1 MGAQKIAH
9 STEEKDLGVVINQS
23 LSPSHHIATCVSRAN
38 RIVGLIKRT
47 YENKSK
53 RNIIALHKSLV
64 RPHLEYCVQAWRPHN
79 QKDIDNLEGVQRRM
93 TKMINGM
100 GEDEYSVRLSKTKL
114 LSLEMRRLRSDLI
127 EVFKIMHNL
136 EGVKREDFFQLRTAT
151 GRRGHSLTILK
162 QHCRLN
168 VRKYFFTHRVVDTW
182 NKLSED
188 TVNSKT
194 VNSFKNQIDPSFK
207 QHGGLYISQR
217 RLHAPVIQTHRH
229 TATNQRKPV
238 GAGKK
243 TGKKICDRHP

>member
-1 MGAQKIAH
+1 MGAHKIAH
-9 STEEKDLGVVINQS
+9 TTEEKDLGVVINQS

-38 RIVGLIKRT
+38 RLVGLIKRR

-53 RNIIALHKSLV
+53 MNIIALYKSLV
-64 RPHLEYCVQAWRPHN
+64 RTHLEYCVQAWRPHN

-100 GEDEYSVRLSKTKL
+100 GEDEYNLRLSNTNL

-136 EGVKREDFFQLRTAT
+136 EGVKREGFFQLRIDT
-151 GRRGHSLTILK
+151 GRRGHYLTILK

-182 NKLSED
+182 NKMSED

-194 VNSFKNQIDPSFK
+194 ENRFKNQIDPWFK

-217 RLHAPVIQTHRH
+217 RRHAPIIQTHGH
-229 TATNQRKPV
+229 TATN
-238 GAGKK
+238 
-243 TGKKICDRHP
+243 

>member
-1 MGAQKIAH
+1 MF
-9 STEEKDLGVVINQS
+9 
-23 LSPSHHIATCVSRAN
+23 
-38 RIVGLIKRT
+38 
-47 YENKSK
+47 
-53 RNIIALHKSLV
+53 
-64 RPHLEYCVQAWRPHN
+64 
-79 QKDIDNLEGVQRRM
+79 
-93 TKMINGM
+93 NGM

-207 QHGGLYISQR
+207 QHGGY
-217 RLHAPVIQTHRH
+217 T
-229 TATNQRKPV
+229 
-238 GAGKK
+238 
-243 TGKKICDRHP
+243 

>member
-1 MGAQKIAH
+1 MGAQRITH

-53 RNIIALHKSLV
+53 RREQV
-64 RPHLEYCVQAWRPHN
+64 R
-79 QKDIDNLEGVQRRM
+79 RRM

-217 RLHAPVIQTHRH
+217 RLHAPIIQTHRH
-229 TATNQRKPV
+229 TATN
-238 GAGKK
+238 
-243 TGKKICDRHP
+243 

>member
-9 STEEKDLGVVINQS
+9 STEEKYLGVVINQS
-23 LSPSHHIATCVSRAN
+23 LSPNHHIATCVN

-53 RNIIALHKSLV
+53 
-64 RPHLEYCVQAWRPHN
+64 
-79 QKDIDNLEGVQRRM
+79 RRM

-114 LSLEMRRLRSDLI
+114 LLLEMRRMRSDLI

-182 NKLSED
+182 NKLS
-188 TVNSKT
+188 
-194 VNSFKNQIDPSFK
+194 
-207 QHGGLYISQR
+207 
-217 RLHAPVIQTHRH
+217 
-229 TATNQRKPV
+229 
-238 GAGKK
+238 
-243 TGKKICDRHP
+243 

>member
-53 RNIIALHKSLV
+53 R
-64 RPHLEYCVQAWRPHN
+64 REQ
-79 QKDIDNLEGVQRRM
+79 VQRRM
-93 TKMINGM
+93 TKMINGV

-151 GRRGHSLTILK
+151 GRRGHSLIILK

-182 NKLSED
+182 NKLSELGYSEQQD
-188 TVNSKT
+188 SEQLQKSDWPIVQTT
-194 VNSFKNQIDPSFK
+194 R
-207 QHGGLYISQR
+207 GGY
-217 RLHAPVIQTHRH
+217 T
-229 TATNQRKPV
+229 
-238 GAGKK
+238 
-243 TGKKICDRHP
+243 

>member
-23 LSPSHHIATCVSRAN
+23 LSQSHHIATCVSRAN

-53 RNIIALHKSLV
+53 R
-64 RPHLEYCVQAWRPHN
+64 REQ
-79 QKDIDNLEGVQRRM
+79 VQRRM

-136 EGVKREDFFQLRTAT
+136 EVVKREDFFQLRTAT

-207 QHGGLYISQR
+207 QHRGLYISQR

-229 TATNQRKPV
+229 TATN
-238 GAGKK
+238 
-243 TGKKICDRHP
+243 

>member
-1 MGAQKIAH
+1 
-9 STEEKDLGVVINQS
+9 
-23 LSPSHHIATCVSRAN
+23 
-38 RIVGLIKRT
+38 
-47 YENKSK
+47 
-53 RNIIALHKSLV
+53 
-64 RPHLEYCVQAWRPHN
+64 
-79 QKDIDNLEGVQRRM
+79 
-93 TKMINGM
+93 MINGM

-127 EVFKIMHNL
+127 KVFKIMHNL

-151 GRRGHSLTILK
+151 GRKGHSLTILK

-229 TATNQRKPV
+229 TATN
-238 GAGKK
+238 
-243 TGKKICDRHP
+243 